1 MIKRI
6 SAFLD
11 KHSEHPL
18 LLGFICGLYPF
29 LFYYSNNY
37 SSINSGEHLRFFI
50 LVFLGIPILVFTGSY
65 FFFRLFPRFKKYEDK
80 VRFILIIMVAAC
92 LMSQAIKLKLMKK
105 VLTVILMITVFLA
118 WKYAE
123 TYKKVLM
130 LILIMAVIPLFKNI
144 VHLYEH
150 SGRIAWMEYPND
162 FSDLKLVHRPN
173 IYILQPDG
181 YVAQTVMQG
190 AYYDYESVI
199 YDWLDAR
206 DFKLYDDFR
215 SNYPASL
222 TSNAS
227 MFAMKQHYFG
237 DSMFPTLESSK
248 TRDVICGDNPVVQTL
263 KANGY
268 YTFFIGE
275 AEYFMQN
282 RAVQEYDYYHIP
294 FDTIPYF
301 SNDERIKNDV
311 AIDFK
316 KAFEKGLSIDQPK
329 FFFVE
334 RVLPHH
340 VHFLNVDD
348 RISADREEYIEN
360 VQSSDIWIKE
370 TVQMIEERDSN
381 ALIVVLA
388 DHGGWAGNDGFNEMY
403 STQDPVKITSIYS
416 TLAAIKWNGL
426 EASTY
431 DEQLHSNV
439 NVFRVLLAAL
449 SENTTLLQHMEDD
462 SSYNLNNTGFF
473 RNKVV
478 KVIDDAGSIVYE
490 KHKKKR

>member
-1 MIKRI
+1 MKGVI
-6 SAFLD
+6 AFLSR
-11 KHSEHPL
+11 HSKHPL
-18 LLGFICGLYPF
+18 ILGLVCGGYPL
-29 LFYYSNNY
+29 LFYYSNNF
-37 SSINSGEHLRFFI
+37 SSINSWEHLRYFT
-50 LVFLGIPILVFTGSY
+50 LVFLGIPILVFTAAH
-65 FFFRLFPRFKKYEDK
+65 FFFKWFPRFAKYEEK
-80 VRFILIIMVAAC
+80 VRFILIIMTTAC
-92 LMSQAIKLKLMKK
+92 LMSQAIHLKMMKK
-105 VLTVILMITVFLA
+105 ALAVLLLIAVLLA
-118 WKYAE
+118 LKYAK
-123 TYKKVLM
+123 TYKKILVL
-130 LILIMAVIPLFKNI
+130 IAIMAMIPFFKNM
-144 VHLYEH
+144 VNVYEH
-150 SGRIAWMEYPND
+150 SGRIAWMEFPKD
-162 FSDLKLVHRPN
+162 IEGLQLKHKPN
-173 IYILQPDG
+173 IYIVQPDG
-181 YVAQTVMQG
+181 YVSQQVMRG
-190 AYYDYESVI
+190 THYKYESAI
-199 YDWLDAR
+199 YEWLTDR
-206 DFKLYDDFR
+206 DFKIYDDFR

-237 DSMFPTLESSK
+237 NSLFPTLESSK
-248 TRDVICGDNPVVQTL
+248 TRDVICGANPVVQTL

-268 YTFFIGE
+268 YTFFLGE

-282 RAVQEYDYYHIP
+282 RAVKAYDHYHIP

-316 KAFEKGLSIDQPK
+316 KALDKEVPDPK

-348 RISADREEYIEN
+348 RLTADREEYIEN
-360 VQSSDIWIKE
+360 VEKSNLWIKN
-370 TVQMIEERDSN
+370 TVTQIEEKDPN

-403 STQDPVKITSIYS
+403 STQDEIKIHSIYS

-426 EASTY
+426 PAEEY
-431 DEQLHSNV
+431 DQTLHSNV

-449 SENTTLLQHMEDD
+449 SENKNLLDNMEDD

-478 KVIDDAGSIVYE
+478 KVINDQGEAVYE
-490 KHKKKR
+490 PL

>member
-1 MIKRI
+1 M
-6 SAFLD
+6 STFLD
-11 KHSEHPL
+11 KYSKHPV
-18 LLGFICGLYPF
+18 LLGLICGLYPF

-37 SSINSGEHLRFFI
+37 SSINSGEHLRFFTM
-50 LVFLGIPILVFTGSY
+50 VFLGIPILVFMGS
-65 FFFRLFPRFKKYEDK
+65 FFFFKLFPKFRKYEDK
-80 VRFILIIMVAAC
+80 VRFILIIMVTAC
-92 LMSQAIKLKLMKK
+92 LMSQAIKLKMMKK
-105 VLTVILMITVFLA
+105 VLTVILLITVFLA
-118 WKYAE
+118 WKYASE
-123 TYKKVLM
+123 YKKVL
-130 LILIMAVIPLFKNI
+130 ILIAIMAIIPLFKNI

-150 SGRIAWMEYPND
+150 SGRIAWMEYPDD
-162 FSDLKLVHRPN
+162 FSDLKLRHTPN

-181 YVAQTVMQG
+181 YVAQSVMQG
-190 AYYDYESVI
+190 EYYHYESDI
-199 YDWLDAR
+199 YEWLADR

-248 TRDVICGDNPVVQTL
+248 TRDVICGDNAVIQTL

-268 YTFFIGE
+268 YTLFIGE

-282 RAVQEYDYYHIP
+282 RAVQEYDHYHIP

-311 AIDFK
+311 AVDFK
-316 KAFEKGLSIDQPK
+316 KAFEKGQAITQPK
-329 FFFVE
+329 FFFIE

-340 VHFLNVDD
+340 VHFLRTDD
-348 RISADREEYIEN
+348 RITADREEYLEN
-360 VQSSDIWIKE
+360 LQSSNVWIKE
-370 TVQMIEERDSN
+370 TVGMIEEEDAN

-388 DHGGWAGNDGFNEMY
+388 DHGGWAGIDGFEEMY
-403 STQDPVKITSIYS
+403 STQEPSKIKSIYS

-426 EASTY
+426 SEAPY

-439 NVFRVLLAAL
+439 NIFRVLLAAL
-449 SENTTLLQHMEDD
+449 SENKNLLQHMEDD
-462 SSYNLNNTGFF
+462 SSYNLDNTGFF
-473 RNKVV
+473 RNRVV
-478 KVIDDAGSIVYE
+478 KVIDDAGNIVYE
-490 KHKKKR
+490 RHKNKR

>member
-80 VRFILIIMVAAC
+80 VRFILIIMVTAC
-92 LMSQAIKLKLMKK
+92 LMSQAIKLKMMKKALTVILVITVFLVWKYAKEYKK
-105 VLTVILMITVFLA
+105 VLT
-118 WKYAE
+118 
-123 TYKKVLM
+123 
-130 LILIMAVIPLFKNI
+130 LIAIMAIIPLVKNI
-144 VHLYEH
+144 IHLYEH
-150 SGRIAWMEYPND
+150 SGRIAWMEYPD
-162 FSDLKLVHRPN
+162 GFSDLKLKHKPN

-181 YVAQTVMQG
+181 YVAQSEMRG
-190 AYYDYESVI
+190 EHYRYESDI
-199 YDWLDAR
+199 YDWLANR
-206 DFKLYDDFR
+206 DFKLYNNFR

-248 TRDVICGDNPVVQTL
+248 TRDVICGDNAVIQTL
-263 KANGY
+263 KTNGY
-268 YTFFIGE
+268 YNFFIGE

-282 RAVQEYDYYHIP
+282 RAVQKYDHYHIP

-301 SNDERIKNDV
+301 SNDERIENDV
-311 AIDFK
+311 AADFK
-316 KAFEKGLSIDQPK
+316 KAFEKGQQIDQPK
-329 FFFVE
+329 FYFVE

-340 VHFLNVDD
+340 VHFLRVDD
-348 RISADREEYIEN
+348 RITADREEYIEN
-360 VQSSDIWIKE
+360 VQSSNIWIKE
-370 TVQMIEERDSN
+370 TVQMIEEKDAN

-388 DHGGWAGNDGFNEMY
+388 DHGGWAGNDGFGEMY
-403 STQDPVKITSIYS
+403 STQEPSKIESIYS
-416 TLAAIKWNGL
+416 ALAAIKWNGV
-426 EASTY
+426 EATPY
-431 DEQLHSNV
+431 DKELHSNV
-439 NVFRVLLAAL
+439 NVFRVLLSAL
-449 SENTTLLQHMEDD
+449 SENKNLLQDMEDD
-462 SSYNLNNTGFF
+462 SSYNLDNTGLF
-473 RNKVV
+473 RNRVV
-478 KVIDDAGSIVYE
+478 KVIDDAGNVVYE
-490 KHKKKR
+490 KYKKKR